1 MNFRY
6 LDRACAAILWL
17 ALAAIIASAQP
28 ATPAPPEERRDV
40 FGAGGSYNSS
50 PTAVPNFAGTIV
62 YAHRITAGLYS
73 FTLVDIF
80 AQPNPAPVEGA
91 STFVITTTP
100 TTGLAQHTRDIG
112 KVKLYVLG
120 TIGAAAGGSQVGWA
134 YSAGGAAYIGLGKGY
149 CLIPNI
155 RMLKSS
161 LNGEFQGIFGIMFG
175 WGK

>member
-1 MNFRY
+1 MRTYIFS
-6 LDRACAAILWL
+6 AILWL
-17 ALAAIIASAQP
+17 TLAATAVFAQ
-28 ATPAPPEERRDV
+28 APLEERQDV

-50 PTAVPNFAGTIV
+50 PTAVPSVAGTIM
-62 YAHRITAGLYS
+62 YAHRVSAGLYS

-80 AQPNPAPVEGA
+80 ATPNPNTAAGA
-91 STFVITTTP
+91 STFVITTAP

-120 TIGAAAGGSQVGWA
+120 TVGAAAGGSNVGWA
-134 YSAGGAAYIGLGKGY
+134 YSAGGAAYIGLGKGW

-161 LNGEFQGIFGIMFG
+161 LSGEFQGIFGIMFG